1 MAEMGGPLYDYG
13 ADEQAPRRH
22 SGRALG
28 GFVIGLLLGLGVGF
42 WVGRGPDLNLDT
54 ATPNLE
60 WALSAGIFLVILVL
74 VMVRLRQHT
83 AREPRSGRE
92 PSPSSRVRSI
102 ILVLVGLIFA
112 IGMILALFLTAAR

>member
-1 MAEMGGPLYDYG
+1 MAEMGGPMYDYG

-92 PSPSSRVRSI
+92 PSPSSQVRSI

>member
-1 MAEMGGPLYDYG
+1 MYDYG
-13 ADEQAPRRH
+13 AEEQAPRQH

-60 WALSAGIFLVILVL
+60 MVLAVVIPLVILVL
-74 VMVRLRQHT
+74 VMTRLRERT
-83 AREPRSGRE
+83 VREPL
-92 PSPSSRVRSI
+92 PSSQVRSI
-102 ILVLVGLIFA
+102 MLVLVGLIFA
-112 IGMILALFLTAAR
+112 IGMTLALFFAMAR